1 MLRMPLLPGAG
12 RPGLFKTW
20 KKSALNR
27 SLTASDREMV
37 LNNDA
42 ERLNVQGAGSN

>member
-1 MLRMPLLPGAG
+1 MPLPPGVE

-27 SLTASDREMV
+27 SFTASDREML

-42 ERLNVQGAGSN
+42 ERLNVHGAGSN